1 MFLLLLL
8 ATPTNLLILE
18 SRLKATSKVYPDS
31 MVSQSG
37 WNLIR
42 VLILCLALTGGSAQ
56 AFDSSWLEINDEI
69 EIEIRRFGKDKP
81 VGIIW
86 FACNQGDDSVEFA
99 TARKLTSQ
107 GYQIYFPDMLSAHF
121 LSPLPSNIARVPAD
135 EVAQVILHIL
145 ETSSAERLYLVAGAR
160 AAVPLIRG
168 LADARLQRSPSRL
181 KGALLIT
188 PRINKKTPEPG
199 SEPVYIDETG
209 RSIHPLIVLE
219 GERTPNRW
227 GLPHLTAALAQSGSR
242 VKTDLIAGVRG
253 YFYLRNDQTDA
264 EIEMTQ
270 NLDRLIDTA
279 IRDFGV

>member
-1 MFLLLLL
+1 MIGNASRRARTDVFCGRDRFLWLIFLLLLL
-8 ATPTNLLILE
+8 PAGPLE
-18 SRLKATSKVYPDS
+18 
-31 MVSQSG
+31 
-37 WNLIR
+37 
-42 VLILCLALTGGSAQ
+42 
-56 AFDSSWLEINDEI
+56 AFESSWLEIDDEI
-69 EIEIRRFGKDKP
+69 EIEIRRFGGDASI
-81 VGIIW
+81 GIIW
-86 FACNQGDDSVEFA
+86 FACNQGEDSVEFE
-99 TARKLTSQ
+99 TARKLAGQ

-135 EVAQVILHIL
+135 EVARVILHL
-145 ETSSAERLYLVAGAR
+145 LDTTSAERLYLLAGAR
-160 AAVPLIRG
+160 AAVPVIRG
-168 LADARLQRSPSRL
+168 LADSRL
-181 KGALLIT
+181 HGSGSKLEGALLIT

-209 RSIHPLIVLE
+209 RSIHPLVVLE

-264 EIEMTQ
+264 EIEMTR

-279 IRDFGV
+279 IRDFGA

>member
-1 MFLLLLL
+1 M
-8 ATPTNLLILE
+8 E
-18 SRLKATSKVYPDS
+18 SGLKVSAKAHTDPKVP
-31 MVSQSG
+31 QSG
-37 WNLIR
+37 PNLIR
-42 VLILCLALTGGSAQ
+42 ILILWLALTGGPAG

-69 EIEIRRFGKDKP
+69 EIEIRHFGGDAP
-81 VGIIW
+81 IGIIW
-86 FACNQGDDSVEFA
+86 FACNQGEDSVEFA
-99 TARKLTSQ
+99 TARKLVGQ

-135 EVAQVILHIL
+135 EVARVILHL
-145 ETSSAERLYLVAGAR
+145 LDNTSAERLYLVDGAR
-160 AAVPLIRG
+160 AAVPVIRG
-168 LADARLQRSPSRL
+168 LADSRLHDARSKL

-188 PRINKKTPEPG
+188 PRINKKTPVPG

-209 RSIHPLIVLE
+209 RSIHPLVVLE

-227 GLPHLTAALAQSGSR
+227 GLPHLTAALSQSGSR

-264 EIEMTQ
+264 EVEMTR